1 MYLFSKIE
9 RVPIHVQFLI
19 SETFELIRPNLVRL
33 SSYSAAVEELNRRIL
48 ADRAMSIK
56 EDVEEEPELNCSEA
70 PPITFS
76 PAIAVNEEEV
86 ELDIDGEIDDGDID
100 DDELDIEDDDMEED
114 DENEMQDDDD
124 DADFEREFARLMH
137 ETLDCRRSERKVIP
151 FDVSVPIR
159 VKNVDS
165 IEVPEGTVPFTLL
178 TKKGNKQQVDIA
190 ANFRQKL

>member
-1 MYLFSKIE
+1 M
-9 RVPIHVQFLI
+9 
-19 SETFELIRPNLVRL
+19 SETFEQVRPSLVRL
-33 SSYSAAVEELNRRIL
+33 LSYSASVEELNRRIL
-48 ADRAMSIK
+48 ADRAISIK
-56 EDVEEEPELNCSEA
+56 EDVDEEPELNYSEA

-86 ELDIDGEIDDGDID
+86 DLYIDGDVDDGDFD
-100 DDELDIEDDDMEED
+100 DDELDIDDDDMEED

-137 ETLDCRRSERKVIP
+137 ETLDSRRTERKAIP

-165 IEVPEGTVPFTLL
+165 IEVPEGTVQFTLL
-178 TKKGNKQQVDIA
+178 TKKGNKQQVNLS
-190 ANFRQKL
+190 ANFSQKL